1 MTVMS
6 VLHCVA
12 NIDLMCVQ
20 EVLVRIRKCRKRWF
34 CGFKE
39 RVKFCR
45 LYCMFLKSWNT

>member
-39 RVKFCR
+39 RVKFYR
-45 LYCMFLKSWNT
+45 YCMFLKSWNT